1 MPVFVDSP
9 LAIRATEVFQRHRE
23 LFDDNAQALLNNGD
37 DPFAL
42 PNLQYTMSA
51 EESQAIN
58 TYEGPAVVISASGM
72 CNAGRIKHHLKHNIW
87 KPGASVVFV
96 GYQALGTP
104 GRKLVEHA
112 KKITLF
118 GEDMEVA
125 ARIFTI
131 NGFSGHAGQS
141 QLLDWVAP
149 LALDGVHIVLVHG
162 ENSAQTTLAG
172 LIEQKFRPQAP
183 DSRVS
188 GRNGPGRPPC
198 DPDRAA

>member
-1 MPVFVDSP
+1 MESTYGDRNHKNESTSTEELAEAIAYSYGKGEKVIIPAFAVERTQEVLYCLHILNKQGKLPADMPVFVDSP

-87 KPGASVVFV
+87 KPG
-96 GYQALGTP
+96 
-104 GRKLVEHA
+104 RE
-112 KKITLF
+112 
-118 GEDMEVA
+118 
-125 ARIFTI
+125 R
-131 NGFSGHAGQS
+131 GFCGLSGSGHAG
-141 QLLDWVAP
+141 P
-149 LALDGVHIVLVHG
+149 
-162 ENSAQTTLAG
+162 
-172 LIEQKFRPQAP
+172 
-183 DSRVS
+183 
-188 GRNGPGRPPC
+188 
-198 DPDRAA
+198 